1 MIVLTGTSGVVG
13 GLVAGELARRGE
25 RFRVATHNPDR
36 APRHQGCDIVR
47 IDYADPASL
56 AAALHEGDRVFMVS
70 MHEPYERRVP
80 LHRSFVDAAAAAGVA
95 HVVYLSFFSA
105 ATDAVF
111 KHARGHGA
119 TEEMLREAGIP
130 FTAVRNG
137 MYGDLLWSW
146 FDATGVITGPG
157 GEGRVAFSYRP
168 ELAEAVA
175 VALTEPGHEGVLNIG
190 TPESVTLAEL
200 ARIASEVT
208 GDAYRYEPLAPEE
221 WQAKRLALGRKD
233 WEVEAGLSSYE
244 ALRAGEFDV
253 VTDDYAR
260 LTGQRPL
267 TVREL
272 IERQRDEMP
281 LRRA

>member
-1 MIVLTGTSGVVG
+1 
-13 GLVAGELARRGE
+13 
-25 RFRVATHNPDR
+25 
-36 APRHQGCDIVR
+36 
-47 IDYADPASL
+47 
-56 AAALHEGDRVFMVS
+56 
-70 MHEPYERRVP
+70 
-80 LHRSFVDAAAAAGVA
+80 
-95 HVVYLSFFSA
+95 
-105 ATDAVF
+105 
-111 KHARGHGA
+111 
-119 TEEMLREAGIP
+119 
-130 FTAVRNG
+130 
-137 MYGDLLWSW
+137 
-146 FDATGVITGPG
+146 VITGPG